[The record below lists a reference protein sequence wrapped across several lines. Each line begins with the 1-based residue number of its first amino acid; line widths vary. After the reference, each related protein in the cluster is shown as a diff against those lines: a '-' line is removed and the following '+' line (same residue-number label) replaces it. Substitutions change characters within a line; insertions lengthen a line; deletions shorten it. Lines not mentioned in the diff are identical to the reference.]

1 MFTAHDP
8 TGEPFAFADSSKAAR
23 AACEDRGRGCYVARD
38 GVVLSWDPRRVIPKI
53 DAEYVP
59 RTRVLTTLELWALCL
74 WLSPNKAARIAWMVA
89 TCARWAESVRAEA
102 GDTRAGGVRWF
113 MRGTKT
119 KRSRGEVNVPGPFR
133 ILLEWSLE
141 RANREGR
148 LFDSWTS
155 AGNELRRACVELGIP
170 HASFNDLRRTHA
182 TWLSE
187 RGVDPHTIAQQLR
200 HATSTLAERVYGRPR
215 TEAVGALLERQLGT
229 GSLMG
234 GEARE
239 SAVLGVNGE
248 GAIVDNSAGNEA
260 FAVGQDR
267 LELSA
272 NGLRDRVD
280 SQCSAAKEPTRG
292 SGWAANGQPDGIQ
305 GAGTGRQRTDPD
317 APDLYDA
324 RIDEVAERLARAEG
338 DS

>member
-155 AGNELRRACVELGIP
+155 AGNELRRVRRARHPTCVLQRPAPDPRDVAVRAWRRPAHHRSAAPSRDVDAGRTG
-170 HASFNDLRRTHA
+170 LRA
-182 TWLSE
+182 TAY
-187 RGVDPHTIAQQLR
+187 RG
-200 HATSTLAERVYGRPR
+200 GRS
-215 TEAVGALLERQLGT
+215 A
-229 GSLMG
+229 
-234 GEARE
+234 ARE
-239 SAVLGVNGE
+239 AARHWVTNGRRSTRIG
-248 GAIVDNSAGNEA
+248 GAWRERRRSDR
-260 FAVGQDR
+260 GQF
-267 LELSA
+267 
-272 NGLRDRVD
+272 
-280 SQCSAAKEPTRG
+280 
-292 SGWAANGQPDGIQ
+292 GWKRSVCGGP
-305 GAGTGRQRTDPD
+305 RQT
-317 APDLYDA
+317 
-324 RIDEVAERLARAEG
+324 
-338 DS
+338 